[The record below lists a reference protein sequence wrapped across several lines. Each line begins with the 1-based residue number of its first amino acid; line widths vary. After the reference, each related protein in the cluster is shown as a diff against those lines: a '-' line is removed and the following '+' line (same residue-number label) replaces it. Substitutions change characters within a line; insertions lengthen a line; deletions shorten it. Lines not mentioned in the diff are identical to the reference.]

1 MFNRNVLAAVILA
14 AVSSTA
20 FAVDADQAA
29 NDRDAVVTSEKGLA
43 QQTSEM
49 EAHDREVYH
58 RGPSIN

>member
-20 FAVDADQAA
+20 FALDADQAA
-29 NDRDAVVTSEKGLA
+29 KDRDAVVTSEKGLA

-49 EAHDREVYH
+49 EAHDREVRH
-58 RGPSIN
+58 HGGSIS